1 MPTETA
7 GLSWNLVSDFEQLTE
22 FPFMVQALEAGTIV
36 AVMAGAIGWFMV
48 LRRQAFAGHT
58 LSVIAFPGAAGA
70 TLAGLPLALGYFGAC
85 GIGALAL
92 SLVSRAARG
101 EPSGES
107 AAIGAVQALGLG
119 LGFLFVTLYSGQLS
133 DLESLLFGTFLGITA
148 AQVQT
153 LLWVAL
159 AALAILA
166 LIGRPLLFASVDG
179 AVARAAGAPT
189 GALAVVF
196 LLLLGLAVA
205 ATAEITGALLV
216 FALLVTPAATAQQVT
231 ARPARG
237 LALSVALALAVAW
250 LGLAIAY
257 FSPYPVG
264 FWVTSLSFGLYVA
277 VRLLLGP
284 LARRRAEPLEAAA

>member
-1 MPTETA
+1 MPPELA
-7 GLSWNLVSDFEQLTE
+7 SLSWNPLSDLEQLTE
-22 FPFMVQALEAGTIV
+22 FSFMVQALQAGTIV

-85 GIGALAL
+85 GLGALVIHA
-92 SLVSRAARG
+92 VSRPAGVGRA
-101 EPSGES
+101 GES
-107 AAIGAVQALGLG
+107 AAIGTVQAFGLG
-119 LGFLFVTLYSGQLS
+119 LGFLFVTLYSGQLN
-133 DLESLLFGTFLGITA
+133 DLEALLFGTFLGITA

-159 AALAILA
+159 LALAVLA
-166 LIGRPLLFASVDG
+166 LLGRPLLFASVDE
-179 AVARAAGAPT
+179 AVARAVGVPAGLL
-189 GALAVVF
+189 ALAF

-205 ATAEITGALLV
+205 ATAELTGALLV

-231 ARPARG
+231 ARPAHG
-237 LALSVALALAVAW
+237 LALSVALALLVTW
-250 LGLAIAY
+250 LGLGIAY

-264 FWVTSLSFGLYVA
+264 FWVTSLSFGLYVV
-277 VRLLLGP
+277 VRLLRGVLV
-284 LARRRAEPLEAAA
+284 RRRQLSSGAFG